1 MLIYEVLQKDHRIL
15 KDTLDQLVGLEDDS
29 PDRDDVIHRVG
40 ELLIPHARAEEYVFY
55 NSLRQLKSVKSE
67 IMHSYREHMEAETAF
82 RTLQLKEKID
92 ADWKSTAKKLKDA
105 LERHIEEEEGKIF
118 DLARRY
124 LTPDEATDMAKA
136 FEKLKAEMRD
146 EGMFRSTI
154 DMVKNLMPPRFKRPF
169 RSGETGFRL

>member
-1 MLIYEVLQKDHRIL
+1 MLIYEVLQEDHRIL
-15 KDTLDQLVGLEDDS
+15 KETLNQLVNLEDDS

-40 ELLIPHARAEEYVFY
+40 ELLIPHARAEEYVLY
-55 NSLRQLKSVKSE
+55 NSLRQLKTVKSE
-67 IMHSYREHMEAETAF
+67 VMHSYREHMEAETTF

-92 ADWKSTAKKLKDA
+92 ADWKSTALKLKDA
-105 LERHIEEEEGKIF
+105 LEHHIEEEEGKLF

-124 LTPDEATDMAKA
+124 ITTEEATSMADA

-146 EGMFRSTI
+146 EGMFRSTL
-154 DMVKNLMPPRFKRPF
+154 DMVKNLMPARFKRPF